1 MYNETNI
8 TIDVARILINS
19 ETETNTFYTFI
30 TESGITII
38 SILITGFIAY
48 YGFKNN
54 TRNIFIQS
62 NETKINEAIIE
73 LSELID
79 RGQPE
84 EIRGFLNS
92 SNGIYIPVQIKSNI
106 RVLTK
111 GEINKEI
118 KNKMLDS
125 ISKYLSP

>member
-19 ETETNTFYTFI
+19 QTETNNFCTFI

-48 YGFKNN
+48 YGFKSN

-62 NETKINEAIIE
+62 NETKINEAITE

-79 RGQPE
+79 RGQPK

-92 SNGIYIPVQIKSNI
+92 SKGIYIPVQIKSKI

>member
-1 MYNETNI
+1 MFNETNI

-19 ETETNTFYTFI
+19 QTETNSFFNFI

-48 YGFKNN
+48 YGFKSN

-62 NETKINEAIIE
+62 NETKISEAITE

-79 RGQPE
+79 RGQPK
-84 EIRGFLNS
+84 EIRDFINS
-92 SNGIYIPVQIKSNI
+92 SKGIYIPVQIKSKI

-118 KNKMLDS
+118 INKMLDV